1 MRNEEQPG
9 FFSFLIPHSSFLPRN
24 LPAPAALG
32 PSGPA
37 FCGPDARR
45 EAQRLRKYECMYI
58 LDPGL
63 TDEQQEPL
71 MTRFQTLI
79 GENGGAVEGVDKW
92 ERRRLAYEVKGK
104 REGVYVVMN
113 FSGEPAT
120 EAELGRVLGITEGVL
135 RHLVIR
141 TDTK

>member
-1 MRNEEQPG
+1 
-9 FFSFLIPHSSFLPRN
+9 
-24 LPAPAALG
+24 
-32 PSGPA
+32 
-37 FCGPDARR
+37 
-45 EAQRLRKYECMYI
+45 LRKYECTYI

-71 MTRFQTLI
+71 IERFKGLVADH
-79 GENGGAVEGVDKW
+79 GGAVEGVDKW

-120 EAELGRVLGITEGVL
+120 EAELGRVLGITEGIL

>member
-1 MRNEEQPG
+1 
-9 FFSFLIPHSSFLPRN
+9 
-24 LPAPAALG
+24 
-32 PSGPA
+32 
-37 FCGPDARR
+37 
-45 EAQRLRKYECMYI
+45 LRKYECMYI

>member
-1 MRNEEQPG
+1 
-9 FFSFLIPHSSFLPRN
+9 
-24 LPAPAALG
+24 
-32 PSGPA
+32 
-37 FCGPDARR
+37 
-45 EAQRLRKYECMYI
+45 MYI
-58 LDPGL
+58 MDPGL

-71 MTRFQTLI
+71 MERFKTLVA
-79 GENGGAVEGVDKW
+79 ENGGAVDGVDKW

-104 REGVYVVMN
+104 REGIYVVMN